1 MGIINQGIDQYFA
14 DLAGEYLDPDIC
26 PPYFHFISGHNTAD
40 EETND
45 LMDVDSDDDRF
56 DDVLYEEEILDEEEI
71 LIDKTHEDTLWN
83 KVPMLK

>member
-1 MGIINQGIDQYFA
+1 
-14 DLAGEYLDPDIC
+14 
-26 PPYFHFISGHNTAD
+26 
-40 EETND
+40 
-45 LMDVDSDDDRF
+45 MDVDSDDDRF